1 METAFFSFFAKD
13 KCKIVCSLLNV
24 CACSV
29 AKSCPNSLQ
38 PHGLCSAPSSSVYG
52 ILQARILEW
61 IAFPF
66 SRGSSWPRDWTQ
78 VSCIAGGF
86 FTIWTTR
93 EASCCNVDAY
103 KVFLKKSKELWDKFN
118 KSECQFKIQLSSKYV
133 LKREKMDRR
142 EEAKWKN
149 ERKRKRN
156 PRNEKW
162 ELNRRREAGVRLLK
176 LQQKSFNNTVLEA
189 KMSILQA
196 LADLVSGEV
205 LSSEDS

>member
-1 METAFFSFFAKD
+1 
-13 KCKIVCSLLNV
+13 
-24 CACSV
+24 
-29 AKSCPNSLQ
+29 
-38 PHGLCSAPSSSVYG
+38 
-52 ILQARILEW
+52 
-61 IAFPF
+61 
-66 SRGSSWPRDWTQ
+66 
-78 VSCIAGGF
+78 
-86 FTIWTTR
+86 
-93 EASCCNVDAY
+93 
-103 KVFLKKSKELWDKFN
+103 
-118 KSECQFKIQLSSKYV
+118 
-133 LKREKMDRR
+133 MDRR